1 MADPEDPG
9 PQGGESA
16 ATPPTHADFPQPPAQ
31 EGADDTLP
39 GGADSARE
47 CAEARERKAKFQLE
61 LFWRELNEVH
71 LLLDFVSG
79 RNDKSL
85 VALTGIPDPAGPG
98 SGGVSAP
105 LSWDQVVDRI
115 CAIRFPP
122 EGTPESTAQDAAFLL
137 MVKDRLNGIAEP
149 AKGLSIA
156 YTAMFSGVALSGRAH
171 AKSIRRTEPP
181 SPTDSHAE
189 GEKGRHEYHDFK
201 RNPPSYAREAYPNLE
216 PLARQFKRFF
226 DALPWLAL
234 VWALITGLVY
244 WDTALSNSILQQIAK
259 ADMDV
264 VSLLQNNPTLSLADG
279 VCPRQIPSASQAI
292 PCQKLQTL
300 RLQQALAREDLAA
313 LASDHWGRHA
323 IGTVTRMFAPAELFD
338 TAGHGCFSTFA
349 ATIGGALPPAEPT
362 SPSAQPSLPVYLRAV
377 KYCEAFSP
385 SALEQMAAAVTS
397 VFSIYVVPM
406 MFGLLGTLAGLVR
419 AITWKVRES
428 TLSPRDHRL
437 FLATI
442 PLGVVA
448 GLTIGLIFS
457 SPGAY
462 SQTVTGLPQ
471 SITLSAAAF
480 AFLAGYGADSFFV
493 MIDNLLKR
501 IFAVDKSSSGK
512 P

>member
-1 MADPEDPG
+1 MADPEEPG

-16 ATPPTHADFPQPPAQ
+16 ATPPAYADSPQSADAA
-31 EGADDTLP
+31 EGADGRKD
-39 GGADSARE
+39 GARE
-47 CAEARERKAKFQLE
+47 CADARERKAKFQLE

-85 VALTGIPDPAGPG
+85 ASLTGIPDPAGAA

-122 EGTPESTAQDAAFLL
+122 EGTPESKAQDAAFLL
-137 MVKDRLNGIAEP
+137 MVKDHLNGIAEP
-149 AKGLSIA
+149 AKWLSVA
-156 YTAMFSGVALSGRAH
+156 YTAMFSGVALGARSHGG
-171 AKSIRRTEPP
+171 SVRRTEAEAP
-181 SPTDSHAE
+181 SKSLAEDGKGRTDSH
-189 GEKGRHEYHDFK
+189 HCHDFQ

-216 PLARQFKRFF
+216 THARQFKRFF

-279 VCPRQIPSASQAI
+279 VCPRQIPSTSQAI
-292 PCQKLQTL
+292 PCQQLQTL

-323 IGTVTRMFAPAELFD
+323 IGTVTRMFAPAELFE
-338 TAGHGCFSTFA
+338 TTGHGCFSTFA
-349 ATIGGALPPAEPT
+349 ATIGGASPPPEQT
-362 SPSAQPSLPVYLRAV
+362 SAQPSLSIYLRAV

-419 AITWKVRES
+419 AITCKVRES

-437 FLATI
+437 FFATI

-448 GLTIGLIFS
+448 GLTVGLIFS
-457 SPGAY
+457 SPATY

-501 IFAVDKSSSGK
+501 IFAVDKSSTGK
-512 P
+512 S